1 MDRTKITDTWY
12 LDLLPWFH
20 LHTLNI
26 ESFDRDGDRVTIGLE
41 GNSHIVLDWAKKSY
55 SIVLDGVEVARDDST
70 FSPVDKDKIAF
81 YALVPQT
88 LTAMLPKGWRAEEMV
103 AVALSTDKR
112 IPVDFHV
119 DGNQIRVSVSAQQPV
134 MVYRKKEAA
143 RLG

>member
-1 MDRTKITDTWY
+1 
-12 LDLLPWFH
+12 
-20 LHTLNI
+20 
-26 ESFDRDGDRVTIGLE
+26 
-41 GNSHIVLDWAKKSY
+41 
-55 SIVLDGVEVARDDST
+55 VERGDST

-81 YALVPQT
+81 DALVPQT

-112 IPVDFHV
+112 ISVDFHV

>member
-1 MDRTKITDTWY
+1 
-12 LDLLPWFH
+12 

-26 ESFDRDGDRVTIGLE
+26 ESFDRDGDRVRIGLE
-41 GNSHIVLDWAKKSY
+41 GNSHIVLDWATKKY

-70 FSPVDKDKIAF
+70 FCPVDNDKIAF

-88 LTAMLPKGWRAEEMV
+88 LTATLPKGWKAEAMA

-119 DGNQIRVSVSAQQPV
+119 DGNQIRVSASAQQPI
-134 MVYRKKEAA
+134 MIYRKKEAA
-143 RLG
+143 RVR